1 MAAVD
6 ALGGGQVFSF
16 PRARVLDGEEMGT
29 VIEWSLDGLGS
40 LSDSTAQLP
49 QLQVLFRYVNGGM
62 YRVLRGSCQL
72 LLKKIPSL
80 H

>member
-16 PRARVLDGEEMGT
+16 PRARVLDDEEMGT
-29 VIEWSLDGLGS
+29 VIEWSLDELGS